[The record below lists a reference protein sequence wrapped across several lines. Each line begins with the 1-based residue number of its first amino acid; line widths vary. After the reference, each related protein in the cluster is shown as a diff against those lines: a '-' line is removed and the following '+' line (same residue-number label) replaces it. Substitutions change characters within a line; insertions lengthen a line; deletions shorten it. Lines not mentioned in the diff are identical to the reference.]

1 MLFFLNIGGGE
12 LFIIALVVIMF
23 FGSKKIPEIARMIGK
38 GISEV
43 KNATN
48 DIQQEIKSSVPDLSK
63 VKDSMSVQKQM
74 KSYFIDELSTT
85 PSPQPGEKEHNP
97 SETTSEENTIKPANS
112 IHRNN

>member
-1 MLFFLNIGGGE
+1 MILFLNIGGGE

-63 VKDSMSVQKQM
+63 VKDSMNVQKQM

-85 PSPQPGEKEHNP
+85 PSPQPDEKEQNIP
-97 SETTSEENTIKPANS
+97 DTTSDENSLKPDNS
-112 IHRNN
+112 VSRN